1 MNLNKHK
8 FWICVADTEQFDA
21 DSDSSFLL
29 MRIRQNYPP
38 DPQHCLNIVNKR
50 EGYTDIIYTVY
61 TVVQGELRIYKIYV
75 NKLSKILLPMGH

>member
-1 MNLNKHK
+1 M
-8 FWICVADTEQFDA
+8 ADTEQFDA

-50 EGYTDIIYTVY
+50 EGYTDIVYNIYIQY
-61 TVVQGELRIYKIYV
+61 CSSRRIENIQ
-75 NKLSKILLPMGH
+75 NLCE